1 MRKLFGILLVVA
13 LVLSFSIV
21 ATTPVAAAYDVV
33 EGQSIQAAI
42 DVAAP
47 GAIIT
52 VGPGTYDENLSIDKS
67 LSLIGA
73 GRDVTTVQAIQ
84 GRNYNGGG
92 FQSPIVGIE
101 GDAAL
106 LNLQPIEIDAPAAIS
121 GAKDGSLAAFGPAP
135 GDAGWAVSG
144 EVVYADPPLGDDD
157 IGNVDGKIALID
169 RGAVAFSIKAHNSQ
183 EGGAIGVII
192 ANTSDDL
199 ITMGAGDYAD
209 QITIPV
215 IMIRKSD
222 ADAIKAELDEETVI
236 ATFQDDVYGPGGVTI
251 SGFTFKGN
259 IPATPQSGINGLST
273 QGIETSDPWP
283 WPARQNI
290 VITDNAFV
298 FCGKAAVL
306 YNVTGFEVR
315 NNIAIRESHGGQII
329 GGGIFHNS
337 GGGGFGFIADNIGFD
352 PDSTISV
359 TSSSHIEISGNVIEA
374 PETPVEGDLD
384 IVQHAIT
391 VHTGGS
397 SIDIVG
403 NTISGLKAGPKSGY
417 THGWQGAG
425 VSLNNVNNARVEGNT
440 FENNTIGVRVQV
452 GTATQPP
459 VIRCN
464 SFLGN
469 FFSVFNHTGGIGPA
483 SVEVDAHNNY
493 WGTADGPTVVSV
505 ADFGANTWAG
515 FYALLDDADHP
526 DHAVSDKV
534 DFDRWLPTEL
544 VEPLSVETTT
554 GTGLASF
561 MPSQGALEELQALA
575 DLPPEPPED
584 VTFPHGMFEFQICCL
599 TPGQTVTVTIE
610 LPEDVPMG
618 YVWWKYQDGEWYWLP
633 NETDDGD
640 NIMTIT
646 LVDGGLGDADG
657 VADGFIRD
665 PGGPG
670 NPEPDPDPAPIAV
683 GWEGSGVD
691 KVAVMAPWIALFAA
705 MIAGATL
712 FVVRRRGARI

>member
-1 MRKLFGILLVVA
+1 MKKLFGVLLVLA
-13 LVLSFSIV
+13 LVLSFSLV

-47 GAIIT
+47 GATIT

-84 GRNYNGGG
+84 GRNYNGGA
-92 FQSPIVGIE
+92 FQSPIVRIE

-106 LNLQPIEIDAPAAIS
+106 LNLQPIEIDAPAAIA
-121 GAKDGSLAAFGPAP
+121 GAKSGGLAAFGPAP

-144 EVVYADPPLGDDD
+144 EVVYADPPLGDGD
-157 IGNVDGKIALID
+157 IDNVEGKIALID
-169 RGAVAFSIKAHNSQ
+169 RGAVAFSIKAYNAQ

-192 ANTSDDL
+192 ANTDDDL
-199 ITMGAGDYAD
+199 LALMAAGDYAD
-209 QITIPV
+209 EITIPV
-215 IMIRKSD
+215 VMIRKSD

-236 ATFQDDVYGPGGVTI
+236 ATYRDDYHGPGGVTI

-273 QGIETSDPWP
+273 QGIETDSDPWP

-306 YNVTGFEVR
+306 YNVLGFEVR

-337 GGGGFGFIADNIGFD
+337 GGGFGVVADNVGFD
-352 PDSTISV
+352 RDSTISV
-359 TSSSHIEISGNVIEA
+359 GGSRIEISGNVIEA
-374 PETPVEGDLD
+374 PETPVDGDLD
-384 IVQHAIT
+384 IAQHAIT
-391 VHTGGS
+391 VFSGS
-397 SIDIVG
+397 RSIDIVG
-403 NTISGLKAGPKSGY
+403 NTISGLKAGPKSAY

-425 VSLNNVNNARVEGNT
+425 VSLHHVNHARVEGNT

-452 GTATQPP
+452 GTVTQPP

-469 FFSVFNHTGGIGPA
+469 FYSVFNHTGGIGPA

-505 ADFGANTWAG
+505 ADFGANTWAE

-526 DHAVSDKV
+526 DHAISDNV
-534 DFDRWLPTEL
+534 DFDSWLPTDLE
-544 VEPLSVETTT
+544 EPLSVETAT
-554 GTGLASF
+554 GKGPAFFTPGC
-561 MPSQGALEELQALA
+561 GAVEELLALA
-575 DLPPEPPED
+575 DLPPDPPED

-599 TPGQTVTVTIE
+599 SPGQAVTLTIE
-610 LPEDVPMG
+610 LPEDVPVG

-640 NIMTIT
+640 NTMTII
-646 LVDGGLGDADG
+646 LIDGGLGDADG
-657 VADGFIRD
+657 YADGSITD

-670 NPEPDPDPAPIAV
+670 NPQPLQDPAPIAV
-683 GWEGSGVD
+683 GWEGSPAN
-691 KVAVMAPWIALFAA
+691 KVAVMAPWIALLAA
-705 MIAGATL
+705 MIGVATL
-712 FVVRRRGARI
+712 VAVRRRGARI